1 MKKKKPIPTSS
12 PPTIGA
18 HPRPRRPTHIPQRK
32 TNKIMEIK
40 NKKKGFIPKVSDSFK
55 SSFADLGVQIENDG
69 YSFIEQDGIQKLG
82 GFRCWVGWVF
92 IF

>member
-32 TNKIMEIK
+32 TNKIMAIK
-40 NKKKGFIPKVSDSFK
+40 NKKRFHTKSLKDSFK
-55 SSFADLGVQIENDG
+55 SFADLGVQIENDG
-69 YSFIEQDGIQKLG
+69 NSVIERDGIQKLG

-92 IF
+92 IY